1 MNEHPTSNNDPCH
14 AIVGRPPRRT
24 PVRENGVNRAA
35 LLCHGK
41 SPTETTSFPKGHSQ
55 FALRTNLV
63 SCPPVQNVA
72 TPHKFTEASLL
83 SRERFPVAF
92 ALSVLFLGALWF
104 GLCREL
110 SGEWSVN
117 EQYNFG
123 WFVPFFALYLFW
135 LRWQD
140 RPRRKFQISE
150 VRNLKFSQRLR
161 SQLLRC
167 FCCCRFVSLK
177 LRILNGDC

>member
-1 MNEHPTSNNDPCH
+1 MPRIWQVGVMNEHPTSNNDPCH

-41 SPTETTSFPKGHSQ
+41 SPTENNQFPKRTFPVR
-55 FALRTNLV
+55 FA
-63 SCPPVQNVA
+63 
-72 TPHKFTEASLL
+72 HKFGKL
-83 SRERFPVAF
+83 SAGAKRGDSTQVHQGCTAVSQGDFRSAF
-92 ALSVLFLGALWF
+92 ALSVLFVTALWF

-123 WFVPFFALYLFW
+123 VVRPIFRALPFLAPVAGPAFGTDTNRNHQKLE
-135 LRWQD
+135 RQT
-140 RPRRKFQISE
+140 E
-150 VRNLKFSQRLR
+150 VRGQCE
-161 SQLLRC
+161 Q
-167 FCCCRFVSLK
+167 VV
-177 LRILNGDC
+177 GE